1 MFAKE
6 FPFIRQSWYS
16 LKELADFEDALLVA
30 RQQDKQLD
38 ADLRLARL
46 PWMKLRNDELYP
58 LRYFAE
64 QTHLAE
70 DTQFKICDEGA
81 DADFELKVAGE
92 ATRRLQVTRAGPDW
106 TPDNPNWGSDHKL
119 YMEKLNREGRSSG
132 WGPYHRESDGSIF
145 NREEVISTDERN
157 QPYLVGLVKAL
168 KGKQDHRIPDCDL
181 IVHAVTY
188 HEAMNPQTFVCI
200 ANAALSN
207 VALNNFRSV
216 YILDSGEGYFVESS
230 PVEWAHRAHTAA

>member
-1 MFAKE
+1 MMLE
-6 FPFIRQSWYS
+6 IIFPFMRQSWYS

-30 RQQDKQLD
+30 RRQDKQLD
-38 ADLRLARL
+38 DELRLARQ

-70 DTQFKICDEGA
+70 DAQFKICDEGA
-81 DADFELKVAGE
+81 DADFELKVVGE
-92 ATRRLQVTRAGPDW
+92 ATRRLQVTRAGPIW
-106 TPDNPNWGSDHKL
+106 TPDNPNWGFDHKL
-119 YMEKLNREGRSSG
+119 HMAKLNREGQSSG
-132 WGPYHRESDGSIF
+132 WGPYRKNSDGLIS
-145 NREEVISTDERN
+145 NWEEIISTEERDR
-157 QPYLVGLVKAL
+157 PYLEGLINAL

-188 HEAMNPQTFVCI
+188 HEAINPQTFACI

-207 VALNNFRSV
+207 VSLNNFRNV
-216 YILDSGEGYFVESS
+216 YILDYGEGYFVERS
-230 PVEWAHRAHTAA
+230 P